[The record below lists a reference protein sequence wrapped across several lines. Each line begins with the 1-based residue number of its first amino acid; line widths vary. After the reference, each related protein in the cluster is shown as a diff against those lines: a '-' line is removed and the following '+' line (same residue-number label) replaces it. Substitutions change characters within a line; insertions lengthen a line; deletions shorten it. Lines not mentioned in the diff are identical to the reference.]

1 VSVSPALSNQFG
13 ELLRNGGARILKVII
28 ENEQTLTPV
37 TTVAGTGNWEK
48 DFDLTKQLLDTK
60 VPCYLLFRTDEKNAQ
75 GLYQFYI
82 LRHVPDN
89 APVRAKM
96 LSSSTISTLKSTLGS
111 NYFVDD
117 IFGTSADDFS
127 AKGFADYLKHKNA
140 SAPLS
145 AMEELTAEEIERG
158 VFAGG
163 AGTSSA
169 YAHGVAFPVDD
180 AVLNA
185 LDSLKNGQCNYV
197 QVGVNVDSERIIHI
211 ESDTITIDDCKSKI
225 PLNEPRFHFFNWE
238 HEHEGENV
246 SSIIFC
252 YSCVLTGAKGQISAP
267 VKQRMLYS
275 TSKANVVSVA
285 ESRGLQIASRL
296 EVNSVDE
303 FSAAEILPVLH
314 PAKAETK
321 KTFTKPKPQGSRKL
335 IT

>member
-1 VSVSPALSNQFG
+1 M
-13 ELLRNGGARILKVII
+13 K
-28 ENEQTLTPV
+28 
-37 TTVAGTGNWEK
+37 
-48 DFDLTKQLLDTK
+48 
-60 VPCYLLFRTDEKNAQ
+60 KNAQ

-96 LSSSTISTLKSTLGS
+96 LSSSTISTLKTSLGS
-111 NYFVDD
+111 NYFIDD
-117 IFGTSADDFS
+117 IFGSSVDDFS
-127 AKGFADYLKHKNA
+127 AKGFSEYLKHKNA
-140 SAPLS
+140 SAPMT

-180 AVLNA
+180 AVLHA

-197 QVGVNVDSERIIHI
+197 QIGVNVDNERIIHFLS
-211 ESDTITIDDCKSKI
+211 ETVAIDDCKKKI

-238 HEHEGENV
+238 HEHEGETIT
-246 SSIIFC
+246 SLIFC
-252 YSCVLTGAKGQISAP
+252 YSCVLSGAKGQISAP

-275 TSKANVVSVA
+275 TSKANVASVA
-285 ESRGLQIASRL
+285 ESRGLTIACKL
-296 EVNSVDE
+296 EVNSADE

-314 PAKAETK
+314 PAKAEAK
-321 KTFTKPKPQGSRKL
+321 KTFNKPKPQGGRKL
-335 IT
+335 VT

>member
-1 VSVSPALSNQFG
+1 
-13 ELLRNGGARILKVII
+13 LKVVI

-37 TTVAGTGNWEK
+37 TTVAGTNNWEK
-48 DFDLTKQLLDTK
+48 DFDLTKQLLDAK

-75 GLYQFYI
+75 GFYQFYI
-82 LRHVPDN
+82 LRYVPDS

-96 LSSSTISTLKSTLGS
+96 LSSSTIATLKSTLGS

-117 IFGTSADDFS
+117 IFGTNADDFS
-127 AKGFADYLKHKNA
+127 SKGFADYVKHKNA
-140 SAPLS
+140 PAPMTS
-145 AMEELTAEEIERG
+145 MEEQTAEEIERG

-163 AGTSSA
+163 GGTSSA

-180 AVLNA
+180 AVIHA
-185 LDSLKNGQCNYV
+185 LDSMNSGQCNYV
-197 QVGVNVDSERIIHI
+197 QVGVNVDNERIIHF
-211 ESDTITIDDCKSKI
+211 ESATIGIDDCKTKI

-238 HEHEGENV
+238 HEHEGETIT
-246 SSIIFC
+246 SLIFC
-252 YSCVLTGAKGQISAP
+252 YSCVLTGTKGQISAP
-267 VKQRMLYS
+267 VKHRMLYS

-285 ESRGLQIASRL
+285 ENRGMQIACKI

-314 PAKAETK
+314 PPKAEAK
-321 KTFTKPKPQGSRKL
+321 KTFTKPKPQGTRKL